1 VLASSSSISNSEVL
15 KFHRATS
22 RAQWR
27 GRGGSYL
34 LEASGAEADLTWR
47 WEEEEE
53 EEGVWGLFWACY

>member
-1 VLASSSSISNSEVL
+1 
-15 KFHRATS
+15 
-22 RAQWR
+22 
-27 GRGGSYL
+27 